1 MVREGVVVNQVK
13 AEKIS
18 KEMDENIAAHEAKR
32 QKYDF
37 EDLGEGDKDM
47 PMQPSIQKKQE

>member
-13 AEKIS
+13 AEQIS

-37 EDLGEGDKDM
+37 EDLGEGDKDV